1 MDIHIAKT
9 VVDLRGQ
16 LSMKL
21 QALLRSASGAPKPL
35 GFTAWLCLSVSSPVT
50 SESNARIRVSRIS

>member
-1 MDIHIAKT
+1 MDVHIAKT

-21 QALLRSASGAPKPL
+21 QALLRSASGAPKPP
-35 GFTAWLCLSVSSPVT
+35 GFTAWPCLSVSSV
-50 SESNARIRVSRIS
+50 